1 MDKTIYQ
8 LNKDYEFFMESE
20 QERAEYEDWLT
31 EQEEEELQQRKD
43 RIAYQIDQAWE
54 ERTGR

>member
-31 EQEEEELQQRKD
+31 EQEEEELQRHKD